1 MITSFVSMINPI
13 QVLVAV
19 TFCVVVSLMDFR
31 KVTHKLIFAILL
43 FSLLN
48 EIVTIIMIVNRIDYS
63 SLYSFSAIIHNTLW
77 LLLLRNVI
85 QSKILSLFTGVYIVF
100 AIINLYVL
108 EGMGN
113 FNNYTFVSG
122 GFLYVLFFTIESFR
136 QLKNEN
142 LDFFMSNDFL
152 LLFSPILFFLG
163 LSFYFGF
170 ENSALGDVK
179 IIGDVQLYGF
189 IIYIVNIVY
198 YLSIILFITFEKR
211 EKWKIIRSR

>member
-1 MITSFVSMINPI
+1 MITTFLSMINHI
-13 QVLVAV
+13 QILVAV
-19 TFCVVVSLMDFR
+19 TFCIVAWLMDLK

-48 EIVTIIMIVNRIDYS
+48 EIVTIIMIAYRIDYS

-77 LLLLRNVI
+77 LLLLKKVI
-85 QSKILSLFTGVYIVF
+85 RSGILSLFIGAYIVF

-113 FNNYTFVSG
+113 FNSYTFVSG

-136 QLKNEN
+136 QLKDEN
-142 LDFFMSNDFL
+142 LDFFLSNNFL

-179 IIGDVQLYGF
+179 IVGDIQLYGF

-211 EKWKIIRSR
+211 ETWKIIRSR